1 MTRRA
6 AVIVVLAVLLLS
18 AAGCTGGIGAGT
30 LTPKVSPPV
39 IGKAGVL
46 RAAVDLS
53 YPPFAGS
60 VKGQQVGLDIDVAAA
75 IAEKL
80 GLKLEVVDA
89 QPAAAAALVTSGS
102 VDIVLGA
109 LTVDAAVARQLAF
122 AGTYASDSAATFASK
137 DASIPADVL
146 STKRI
151 AVQKD
156 SLAYW
161 LLLDTY
167 GESPLVIVPSLDAAF
182 KAVTSGTA
190 DVAAGDAL
198 IGAYMLRGYPTLAF
212 RGQIGSAYPLGVGV
226 AISKP
231 RLEAEVRSALDK
243 LASEGVLE
251 TLRGKWFG
259 ELAPLKV
266 TDTDA
271 SSETSP
277 SSGATTTP

>member
-6 AVIVVLAVLLLS
+6 AAVLALVAMLLIV
-18 AAGCTGGIGAGT
+18 AGCTGGIGSGT
-30 LTPKVSPPV
+30 LTPKVTPPV

-80 GLKLEVVDA
+80 GLKLEIVNA
-89 QPAAAAALVTSGS
+89 QPGAAAALVSSGS
-102 VDIVLGA
+102 VDIALGA

-122 AGTYASDSAATFASK
+122 AGTYTSDSAATFAAK
-137 DASIPADVL
+137 DATIPADAL

-161 LLLDTY
+161 LLVDTY
-167 GESPLVIVPSLDAAF
+167 GESPLVLVPSLDAAF

-198 IGAYMLRGYPTLAF
+198 IGSYMLRGYPTLSF
-212 RGQIGSAYPLGVGV
+212 HGQIGSAYPLGVGV
-226 AISKP
+226 SLAKP
-231 RLEAEVRSALDK
+231 KLEAEVRSALDK

-259 ELAPLKV
+259 DLAPLKV
-266 TDTDA
+266 IETEGSADA
-271 SSETSP
+271 SP
-277 SSGATTTP
+277 AVGATGTP